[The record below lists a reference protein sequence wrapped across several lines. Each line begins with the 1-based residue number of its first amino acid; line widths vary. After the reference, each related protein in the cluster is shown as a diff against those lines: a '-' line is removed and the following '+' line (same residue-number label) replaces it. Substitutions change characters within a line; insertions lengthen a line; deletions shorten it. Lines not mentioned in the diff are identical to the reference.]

1 MHPNLVVSTQQCI
14 GDSTNVKHSLHENLW
29 KKVCNCPLPS
39 GGCRHHWHTSLGP
52 CRGCVPHIHDR
63 WVNLLSRDHIGNKIG
78 GSRMS
83 TQPTCAP
90 SDEETPPAPLWPHLL
105 CWHWLPFQH
114 FPHAAQHMGWVGIM
128 PSLGSSG

>member
-29 KKVCNCPLPS
+29 KKVYNCSATVHFLLEDADTT
-39 GGCRHHWHTSLGP
+39 GIL
-52 CRGCVPHIHDR
+52 R
-63 WVNLLSRDHIGNKIG
+63 WVHAEDVFHTFMIDGSRDHIGNKIG